1 MTLLKTGH
9 LVNNKAQNKFLNILY
24 KESMLMNLINE
35 EITHKVF
42 GEGNIVDHDE
52 SIITIDFNEVTKKF
66 VYPDAFGNFIT
77 LNDRETAKSL
87 KKVLLKREMEEEA
100 LERKRE
106 EEKEQQALEQQR
118 REKMK
123 NHSIHESSQ
132 IVFWLDEEEQKNVF
146 TEWQVF
152 TGEVQSG
159 KNKGQPN
166 RATRLRPNSAG
177 LLTARE
183 SDQPESE
190 RRILGL
196 YMVNETFSDNLID
209 DGMVPSHAKFR
220 IELTDQEAEK
230 MLFWNYYINKNHPH
244 RTTWNSGK
252 YRYFDNVWTAQILK
266 DIIALKTDEE
276 QIKAAKNFLE
286 YFCQMNAL
294 DMDNIPEASGALKQ

>member
-1 MTLLKTGH
+1 MTLLKAGR
-9 LVNNKAQNKFLNILY
+9 LVNNKGQNRYLNILY
-24 KESMLMNLINE
+24 KERMLMNLINE

-52 SIITIDFNEVTKKF
+52 SIITIDFNEDTKKF
-66 VYPDAFGNFIT
+66 VYPDAFGSFIT

-152 TGEVQSG
+152 TGKVQSG
-159 KNKGQPN
+159 KKD
-166 RATRLRPNSAG
+166 RKSTRL
-177 LLTARE
+177 AR
-183 SDQPESE
+183 
-190 RRILGL
+190 
-196 YMVNETFSDNLID
+196 
-209 DGMVPSHAKFR
+209 
-220 IELTDQEAEK
+220 
-230 MLFWNYYINKNHPH
+230 W
-244 RTTWNSGK
+244 
-252 YRYFDNVWTAQILK
+252 
-266 DIIALKTDEE
+266 
-276 QIKAAKNFLE
+276 AAN
-286 YFCQMNAL
+286 
-294 DMDNIPEASGALKQ
+294 

>member
-118 REKMK
+118 REKLK
-123 NHSIHESSQ
+123 I
-132 IVFWLDEEEQKNVF
+132 
-146 TEWQVF
+146 
-152 TGEVQSG
+152 G
-159 KNKGQPN
+159 
-166 RATRLRPNSAG
+166 RASC
-177 LLTARE
+177 RE
-183 SDQPESE
+183 RE
-190 RRILGL
+190 
-196 YMVNETFSDNLID
+196 DN
-209 DGMVPSHAKFR
+209 
-220 IELTDQEAEK
+220 
-230 MLFWNYYINKNHPH
+230 
-244 RTTWNSGK
+244 
-252 YRYFDNVWTAQILK
+252 
-266 DIIALKTDEE
+266 
-276 QIKAAKNFLE
+276 
-286 YFCQMNAL
+286 
-294 DMDNIPEASGALKQ
+294 